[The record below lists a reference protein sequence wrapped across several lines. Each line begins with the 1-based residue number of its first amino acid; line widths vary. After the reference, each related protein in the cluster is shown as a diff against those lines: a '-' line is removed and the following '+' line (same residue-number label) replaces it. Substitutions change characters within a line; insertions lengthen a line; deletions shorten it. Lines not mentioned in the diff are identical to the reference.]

1 MAVDPLHL
9 LASGL
14 VMSEG
19 LTTPFP
25 QLRRAPLFGSAVG
38 TGVAVSPFKCF
49 LFPIS
54 PTPLQTLQ
62 NTYFRRLLSSITH
75 LMPSIVQ
82 LEHVTSPSAVM
93 WYLCITSHRT
103 FLALHAAQ
111 AFAALL
117 LTGFGFPLLSTPA
130 VACPRFFDPESVGLG
145 ECEALEPLGS
155 IEVASSGLMMST
167 ALW

>member
-1 MAVDPLHL
+1 
-9 LASGL
+9 
-14 VMSEG
+14 
-19 LTTPFP
+19 
-25 QLRRAPLFGSAVG
+25 
-38 TGVAVSPFKCF
+38 
-49 LFPIS
+49 
-54 PTPLQTLQ
+54 
-62 NTYFRRLLSSITH
+62 
-75 LMPSIVQ
+75 MPSIVQ

-130 VACPRFFDPESVGLG
+130 VACPRFFEPESVELG

-155 IEVASSGLMMST
+155 IEVASAGLMMST